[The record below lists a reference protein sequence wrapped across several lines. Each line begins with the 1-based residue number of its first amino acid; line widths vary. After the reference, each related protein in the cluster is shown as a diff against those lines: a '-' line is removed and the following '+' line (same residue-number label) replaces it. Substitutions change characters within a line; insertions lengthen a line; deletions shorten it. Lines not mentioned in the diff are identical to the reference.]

1 MYQLLSYYEVTPPY
15 SIPLRHAFLGVLQP
29 PNTPNNLVDKKD
41 SDFDEI
47 LDDLFCVGAENLRRI
62 GQEKVQNGWNIDT
75 SGDTDHES
83 GNFSCLTSL
92 MKWTM

>member
-1 MYQLLSYYEVTPPY
+1 IADGLDHVNLVIRLPIEHGINRYF
-15 SIPLRHAFLGVLQP
+15 AQP

-47 LDDLFCVGAENLRRI
+47 LDDLFCAGAENLRRI

-83 GNFSCLTSL
+83 
-92 MKWTM
+92 